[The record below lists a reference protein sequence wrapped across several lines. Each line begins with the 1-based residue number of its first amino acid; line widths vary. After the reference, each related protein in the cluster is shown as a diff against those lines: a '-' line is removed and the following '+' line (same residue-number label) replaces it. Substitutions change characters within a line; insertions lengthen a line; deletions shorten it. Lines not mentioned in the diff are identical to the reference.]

1 MQEISKYIWDAKYRF
16 KKPDGSSTE
25 KNINDTHARV
35 CDGTYINDTKLNRDL
50 AEHAMQELLWNP
62 AGRNH
67 AGAGTGRRVTLINC
81 FASPIIQDS
90 METNSAEHGMG
101 ILDALK
107 VAALTQQM
115 GGGIG
120 MDFSPLRP
128 NGAIVKGVGS
138 ISSGPMHFMDMWDAM
153 CKTIMSSGSRRGA
166 MMGVMSIIHPDI
178 CEFIK
183 AKREKG
189 RLTNFNISILI
200 TDKFMDA
207 VKNDIIWELYF
218 HVPRA
223 DDNHISTFEDDNGIT
238 QYVYQE
244 IKAVEL
250 WDEIIRSTY
259 EYAEP
264 GVIFIDKVNEW
275 NNLYYCEDL
284 QCTNPCGEQPLP
296 PDGDCNLGSVNLA
309 KMVDNPF
316 SAKREFNFVKLE
328 HTIKIGVRFL
338 DNIIDVSI
346 FPTMDQQYE
355 AQEKRRIGLGITG
368 LGNMLQQMELKYG
381 SVESLNLV
389 RKVMVVFRDTA
400 YKTSAL
406 LAKER
411 GSFPCYDKEKYID
424 AMFIQTLPTSIRS
437 LIQENGIR
445 NSVLLTIA
453 PTGTTSIYYDN
464 VSSGIEP
471 SFAWTY
477 NRNVLN
483 PDGSYKEFTGI
494 EDYGYAL
501 YKKLHPEVQN
511 SENLPNY
518 MVTALELNV
527 EEHLSMQAVCQEYID
542 ASISKTI
549 NCPKDM
555 SFDEFKKVY
564 YIAYD
569 RDCKGC
575 TTYRPS
581 ATRGAVLSLESDD
594 GPTGVPIR
602 PALLHG
608 TTYKAKWPTIKQALY
623 VTINDYVDEEG
634 TTRPFEVFINSK
646 SVKHQEWVTALT
658 RCMSAVFRKGG
669 DISFLIEELEQ
680 VHSSTDGHW
689 YNKVFTP
696 SIPAM
701 IGGIIKEHLYNIN
714 YLERP
719 KNDKTNLP
727 LGEICPQCNMPH
739 LIKIEGCDQCHNC
752 GYSNCG

>member
-1 MQEISKYIWDAKYRF
+1 MQEISEWIWNGKYRF
-16 KKPDGSSTE
+16 VLTDGSSQE

-35 CDGTYINDTKLNRDL
+35 CKGTYINDAIGHRDL
-50 AEHAMQELLWNP
+50 AENAMKALLWNP

-81 FASPIIQDS
+81 FVSPIIQDS
-90 METNSAEHGMG
+90 METDHSMPGMG

-120 MDFSPLRP
+120 MDFSTLRP
-128 NGAIVKGVGS
+128 DGAVVKGVGS
-138 ISSGPMHFMDMWDAM
+138 VSSGPIHFMDMWNAM

-166 MMGVMSIIHPDI
+166 MMGTMSITHPDVI
-178 CEFIK
+178 AFIK
-183 AKREKG
+183 AKRTKD
-189 RLTNFNISILI
+189 RLTMFNVSVLV
-200 TDKFMDA
+200 TDAFMDA
-207 VKNDIIWELYF
+207 VKNDENWDLYF

-223 DDNHISTFEDDNGIT
+223 DDNHVSTYDNRDGVT
-238 QYVYQE
+238 QYIYQT
-244 IKAVEL
+244 ISAIEL

-264 GVIFIDKVNEW
+264 GVIFIDRVNHW

-296 PDGDCNLGSVNLA
+296 PDGDCNLGAVNLA
-309 KMVDNPF
+309 KMVKSPF
-316 SAKREFNFVKLE
+316 TDEAFFDLDLLE
-328 HTIKIGVRFL
+328 HTVKIGVRFL
-338 DNIIDVSI
+338 DNIIDVSN

-368 LGNMLQQMELKYG
+368 LGNMLQQLKLRYG

-389 RKVMVVFRDTA
+389 RRVMTVFRDTA

-406 LAKER
+406 LAEER
-411 GSFPCYDKEKYID
+411 GAFPCYDAEKYL
-424 AMFIQTLPTSIRS
+424 AAPFINGLPDDVKELIRKH
-437 LIQENGIR
+437 GIR
-445 NSVLLTIA
+445 HSVLLTIA

-464 VSSGIEP
+464 ISSGLEP
-471 SFAWTY
+471 SYAWTY

-483 PDGSYKEFTGI
+483 PDGSFKEFKGV
-494 EDYGYAL
+494 EDYGYRL
-501 YKKLHPEVQN
+501 YKKLYPEAHLQ
-511 SENLPNY
+511 SLPDY

-527 EEHLSMQAVCQEYID
+527 EEHLSVQAVCQEYID

-555 SFDEFKKVY
+555 TFDEFKKVY
-564 YIAYD
+564 YLAYD
-569 RDCKGC
+569 RGCKSC

-581 ATRGAVLSLESDD
+581 TTRGAVLSVEGDTL
-594 GPTGVPIR
+594 TGVPTR
-602 PALLHG
+602 PAALHG

-623 VTINDYVDEEG
+623 VTINDYTDEEG
-634 TTRPFEVFINSK
+634 VTRPFEVFINSK

-680 VHSSTDGHW
+680 VHSSTDGQW

-701 IGGIIKEHLYNIN
+701 IGGIIKEHLYNIG
-714 YLERP
+714 YLEKP
-719 KNDKTNLP
+719 NEDKTNLP
-727 LGEICPQCNMPH
+727 MGEICPQCNMPH
-739 LIKIEGCDQCHNC
+739 LIKLEGCDQCHNC
-752 GYSNCG
+752 GYSNCS